1 MAPLSVFNYH
11 FKLIFID
18 LLTEHIYYLSNL
30 EAIKPEN
37 AHIHTTVMQNS
48 PKNRLFGNRKNSKN
62 VRIKKYF
69 CLVKPMKTPR
79 KVKEDDRS
87 S

>member
-62 VRIKKYF
+62 VRIKK
-69 CLVKPMKTPR
+69 VSPSQTD
-79 KVKEDDRS
+79 ENT
-87 S
+87 

>member
-1 MAPLSVFNYH
+1 MTPLSVFNYH

-48 PKNRLFGNRKNSKN
+48 LKNRLFRKPEKQKN
-62 VRIKKYF
+62 ARIKNIF
-69 CLVKPMKTPR
+69 A
-79 KVKEDDRS
+79 
-87 S
+87 